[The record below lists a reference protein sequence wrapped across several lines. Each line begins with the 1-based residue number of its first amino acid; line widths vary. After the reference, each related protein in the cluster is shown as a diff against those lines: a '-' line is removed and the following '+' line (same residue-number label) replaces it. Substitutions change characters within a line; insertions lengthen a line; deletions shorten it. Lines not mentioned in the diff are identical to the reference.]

1 MDRRGLAEVGG
12 AALGSGGLAA
22 VGLLVVV
29 GRLDWVLIVG
39 LAAGV
44 AIAAAANYRARTK
57 HAAKVADEAPAV
69 TEDNYEKHGRA
80 TAGDGGVPAD
90 DRSRPDEDSPDRE
103 RGAH

>member
-69 TEDNYEKHGRA
+69 TEDNYERHGRV

-90 DRSRPDEDSPDRE
+90 DYSQTDDETSDGR
-103 RGAH
+103 RGGH